1 VDKNIAILIP
11 CFNAARYLPDL
22 FDGINSQTIPFAEV
36 ICYDDCSTD
45 NTPEVAL
52 SLGAKVIRGSENKGP
67 SYGRNR
73 LIEVAQSNW
82 IHFHDADDLIDPN
95 FVATVQK
102 YITDDETQFL
112 CNTHLF
118 DREDRSI
125 SYGNIKYDSLNEID
139 DQLEY
144 FLDNVGFASMGLYSK
159 KALTSI
165 GGFREDIKANEDPD
179 LHVRLVKKGYKIK
192 SIPEYLV
199 TKLEHG
205 TSYSHQNWM
214 LCIEEKLKCYE
225 MYLTTFE
232 KKYFKTIGKH
242 LAVSGAYFYTHQNI
256 KAGTK
261 TLELV
266 RKAGVK
272 SIDTSAF
279 SFLFTRIFG
288 VKAYYKFLQ
297 FRNRNL

>member
-1 VDKNIAILIP
+1 MNSIAILIP
-11 CFNAARYLPDL
+11 CYNAAEYLSDL
-22 FDGINSQTIPFAEV
+22 FEGINAQTIPFDEI

-45 NTPEVAL
+45 NTIEVAL
-52 SLGAKVIRGSENKGP
+52 RLGARVIKGYENKGP
-67 SYGRNR
+67 SFGRNR
-73 LIEVAQSNW
+73 LIEATKSDW
-82 IHFHDADDLIDPN
+82 IHFHDADDLIDPS
-95 FVATVQK
+95 FVEVFQK
-102 YITDDETQFL
+102 YIIDQNTQFL
-112 CNTHLF
+112 CNAAVLY
-118 DREDRSI
+118 RLNRSI
-125 SYGNIKYDSLNEID
+125 NVGNIVYDSLNEAD

-144 FLDNVGFASMGLYSK
+144 FLNNVGFASMGLYSK
-159 KALTSI
+159 KALESI

-179 LHVRLVKKGYKIK
+179 LHVRLVKNGFTVKAVNK
-192 SIPEYLV
+192 YLV
-199 TKLEHG
+199 TKLEHD

-214 LCIEEKLKCYE
+214 LCVEEKLKCYE

-266 RKAGVK
+266 KKAGVK

-288 VKAYYKFLQ
+288 VKAYYRFLQ